1 MQGCSAQLPLRLR
14 AKTVNRMEL
23 TESDAGSGE
32 RYKKIVADF
41 RAMDRLLVDLFM
53 RFHKK
58 RPKKI
63 ILDIDITDDPLHGD
77 QQGKFYHG
85 YYREYCYAPSY
96 IFCGR
101 HLLGCRLREANQD
114 SAAGAVDELQRIV
127 SQIRK
132 RWKRTRIIIRG
143 DSGFCRDEIMKW
155 CEDNGVDYIFGMSKN
170 LRLMGRVR
178 KEVRKA
184 CIDHRENAMIGN
196 VIDKRI
202 QTAKYYVL
210 G

>member
-1 MQGCSAQLPLRLR
+1 
-14 AKTVNRMEL
+14 MEL
-23 TESDAGSGE
+23 TESNASNGE

-41 RAMDRLLVDLFM
+41 NAMDRLLADLFM

-63 ILDIDITDDPLHGD
+63 ILDIVITDDPLHGD

-85 YYREYCYAPSY
+85 YYRGYCYAPYY

-114 SAAGAVDELQRIV
+114 SAEGAVDEIQRIV
-127 SQIRK
+127 SRIRS
-132 RWKRTRIIIRG
+132 RWKKTRIIIRG
-143 DSGFCRDEIMKW
+143 DSGFCRDELMKW

-170 LRLMGRVR
+170 LRLMGRVK
-178 KEVRKA
+178 KEVRKT
-184 CIDHRENAMIGN
+184 CVDHRESGKASRRFKSFRYCIE
-196 VIDKRI
+196 V
-202 QTAKYYVL
+202 VL
-210 G
+210 LFPDI